1 MCATAV
7 LGDGGTLL
15 DTMGRGAESCLRKRA
30 SPTSRTDRH
39 PGERKPQLGLSRAQ
53 PQQQDSRNLRPDGP
67 SGEPLA
73 LFESG
78 EILLY
83 LADKTGQ
90 FISTDPNTRYET
102 IRWVM
107 WQMGGVG
114 PMFGQVGFFNKS
126 ARQSYEDKRP
136 RDRYAIESA
145 QLLGVLDE
153 RLGGCDRV
161 TGADYGIADISCGVG
176 CAT

>member
-39 PGERKPQLGLSRAQ
+39 PGERKPRLGLSRAQ

-126 ARQSYEDKRP
+126 AGKAMRTSARATATQSNQRSCSVSSTNGSG
-136 RDRYAIESA
+136 AA
-145 QLLGVLDE
+145 
-153 RLGGCDRV
+153 
-161 TGADYGIADISCGVG
+161 TG
-176 CAT
+176 